1 MYTNIPSLLDLLS
14 IPLPSSYSSRS
25 PQNTELSFLWT
36 FFFNYTK
43 SLSLSHKAGITVLI
57 LFRINQMRSCL
68 YETLRGGTGY
78 SPGILAGTEPPY
90 RFFSS
95 NRFPKTLNCRVQVS
109 KHNFHNLLSCNQVRV
124 VIYEPWFTT
133 FPLWLQ
139 RRVGASVIQGL
150 LHAYGWTISVSQLHI
165 GFDYWLPKSLGKCLA
180 WKMLYK
186 FKVEIH
192 ILLFCLLKPAE
203 SVVAS
208 GYLPSRGGK

>member
-109 KHNFHNLLSCNQVRV
+109 KQ
-124 VIYEPWFTT
+124 
-133 FPLWLQ
+133 FPQPLILQ
-139 RRVGASVIQGL
+139 SSTGSYIWALI
-150 LHAYGWTISVSQLHI
+150 HDISSLATKESG
-165 GFDYWLPKSLGKCLA
+165 GFCHPGSPACLR
-180 WKMLYK
+180 MDN
-186 FKVEIH
+186 
-192 ILLFCLLKPAE
+192 
-203 SVVAS
+203 
-208 GYLPSRGGK
+208 